1 MLFKASKIKSLMKEA
16 WKSTGLVV
24 GSIDN
29 ENGINEVYIGGIGW
43 MISIDY
49 LSMSKELKGAI
60 VELVGDIPLAG
71 KEIISYKGY
80 NQDQFGFYQTHNIR
94 EILKKELAGY
104 ASVAADTNLIISDPA
119 GALRVYA
126 YDNKIMTVLEKL
138 NSAIDY
144 GMIDSENDGESL
156 LAERI
161 YVRDAEMDYL
171 IWATESCYVAGFNI
185 DPDEDNQALLYLRS
199 IER

>member
-161 YVRDAEMDYL
+161 SVRDAEMAYL